1 MIDKIGSNVAFAAD
15 RLRAGKVVAIPT
27 ETVYG
32 LAAHALQP
40 ESVARIFA
48 VKQRPTFDPLIVHLA
63 TSTDLDKYARAVPEQ
78 ARQLAAAF
86 WPGPLTLVVPKKDL
100 IPELVTA
107 GLPTVGLR
115 VPDHR
120 LTLELLAQLDFPL
133 AAPSA
138 NPFGYISPTTARHV
152 YDQLG
157 EQVDYILDGGPCT
170 VGLESTIVGFPAGEP
185 VLYRL
190 GGIAL
195 EKLEAVIGKVHLQL
209 NVSSNPQ
216 APGQLTTHY
225 APRKP
230 LLLGDIA
237 TLAKGKDLSKWA
249 VISFQDAYA
258 HLGAGKVVVL
268 SEEGH
273 LEEAAARLFQSLRSL
288 DQWEGEG
295 ILAEPFPNEGLGRAI
310 NDRLQRAATRS

>member
-32 LAAHALQP
+32 LAANALHP

-48 VKQRPTFDPLIVHLA
+48 IKQRPAFDPLIVHLA
-63 TSTDLDKYARAVPEQ
+63 ASADLEKYAQSVPEK

-86 WPGPLTLVVPKKDL
+86 WPGPLTLVLPKKDL

-115 VPDHR
+115 LPNHK

-249 VISFQDAYA
+249 IISFRDAYA
-258 HLGAGKVVVL
+258 QLGAGKVVVL
-268 SEEGH
+268 SEDGH
-273 LEEAAARLFQSLRSL
+273 LEEAAARLFQVLRSL

-295 ILAEPFPNEGLGRAI
+295 ILAEPFPEEGLGRAI
-310 NDRLQRAATRS
+310 NDRLQRAATHS